1 MRFARAP
8 DRLKES
14 MVDSIKI
21 EVAYALPDKQKI
33 LRLSV
38 PQGSTVYEG
47 AKRSG
52 IDQFFPSID
61 FDTADMGIFGKAV
74 KNPKQELL
82 REGDRIE
89 IYRPLLIDPKQAR
102 MNRASKK

>member
-1 MRFARAP
+1 MENKIR
-8 DRLKES
+8 
-14 MVDSIKI
+14 I

-33 LRLSV
+33 LRLDV
-38 PQGSTVYEG
+38 PQGSTVFDG

-52 IDQFFPSID
+52 IDQFFPGID
-61 FDTADMGIFGKAV
+61 FDTADMGIFGKAI
-74 KNPKQELL
+74 KNPKEEIL

-102 MNRASKK
+102 LNRAAKK